1 MNKAGFARQ
10 FFCITENIHDVTS
23 SQRETVEETTQG
35 QCEADMPHMGW
46 TGSLQLAQLPHQR
59 RPEDPTQHKAQEAKE
74 ALPYGIALQAEW
86 RSLGLP

>member
-10 FFCITENIHDVTS
+10 FFSITENINDVTS

-46 TGSLQLAQLPHQR
+46 AGSLQLTQLPHQP
-59 RPEDPTQHKAQEAKE
+59 RPKDPAQHEAQEAKA
-74 ALPYGIALQAEW
+74 ALPYGIALQAD
-86 RSLGLP
+86 

>member
-35 QCEADMPHMGW
+35 QCEADMPHMG
-46 TGSLQLAQLPHQR
+46 
-59 RPEDPTQHKAQEAKE
+59 
-74 ALPYGIALQAEW
+74 
-86 RSLGLP
+86 